1 MDEWMNKRGWE
12 HNPFNFKIYPD
23 LMVGYDDAIQQVSE
37 AISADNK
44 FSIIVGETGA
54 GKTNLLKWL
63 VESHEDE
70 REIYYMPKPPTNN
83 EDLLDFLRDEI
94 LQPGFIQRFRH
105 SYTLYNI
112 HESLQDE
119 LDEPT
124 VLIIDEAHEA
134 SMDVMQWIRT
144 ALDHV
149 DNLSIVAAGLPV
161 FKETLQE
168 DVNTLYSRA
177 TSIVELESLN
187 RDESIELVRERIE
200 KAGGSGLEPFT
211 QDALLEIY
219 DRTEGFPRE
228 VLRACNDCVVHAAR
242 EGKSIIDKDEVKD
255 LVDRIQPDE
264 TDEGAEEDD
273 EENETSIVASLNLTD
288 KQEQVAAALE
298 EEGPMSSGDV
308 VDRLELEEE
317 YSSRSHAV
325 RSVNNILKRLMENDI
340 VDRDRE
346 GRSYVYYLEDGSE

>member
-1 MDEWMNKRGWE
+1 MNKRDWE
-12 HNPFNFKIYPD
+12 QNPFNFKIYPD

-44 FSIIVGETGA
+44 FSIVVGDTGA

-63 VESHEDE
+63 VVSHEED
-70 REIYYMPKPPTNN
+70 REIYYMPKPPINN
-83 EDLLDFLRDEI
+83 EDLLAFLRDEI
-94 LQPGFIQRFRH
+94 LQPNWFERLRN

-149 DNLSIVAAGLPV
+149 DNLSIVAAGLPE
-161 FKETLQE
+161 FKETLEE

-187 RDESIELVRERIE
+187 RDESIELVRERIT

-242 EGKSIIDKDEVKD
+242 EGKSIIDASDVEE
-255 LVDRIQPDE
+255 LVDPVLEKDTEDE
-264 TDEGAEEDD
+264 DEDAEER
-273 EENETSIVASLNLTD
+273 SIADSLNLTD
-288 KQEQVAAALE
+288 KQEDVAVALE
-298 EEGPMSSGDV
+298 EEGRMSSGDV
-308 VDRLELEEE
+308 VDHLGLKEE

-325 RSVNNILKRLMENDI
+325 RSVNNILKRLMEKN
-340 VDRDRE
+340 VVERERD

>member
-1 MDEWMNKRGWE
+1 MNKRDWD

-23 LMVGYDDAIQQVSE
+23 LMVGYDSAIQQVSE

-44 FSIIVGETGA
+44 FSIVVGETGA

-70 REIYYMPKPPTNN
+70 RDIYYMPKPPTNN
-83 EDLLDFLRDEI
+83 DHLLEFLRDEI
-94 LQPGFIQRFRH
+94 LQPGFIQRLTN

-112 HESLQDE
+112 HESLQDD

-134 SMDVMQWIRT
+134 SMEVMQWIRT

-149 DNLSIVAAGLPV
+149 DNLSIVAAGLPE
-161 FKETLQE
+161 FKDTLEE

-177 TSIVELESLN
+177 TSIVELQSLN

-219 DRTEGFPRE
+219 ERTQGFPRE

-242 EGKSIIDKDEVKD
+242 EGKSIIDRTDVEEIVAPITGEDNQDQDE
-255 LVDRIQPDE
+255 
-264 TDEGAEEDD
+264 D
-273 EENETSIVASLNLTD
+273 EEEPSIVASLNLTD
-288 KQEQVAAALE
+288 KQEMVAEALE
-298 EEGPMSSGDV
+298 ETGPMSSGEV
-308 VDRLELEEE
+308 VDHLGLEEE

-325 RSVNNILKRLMENDI
+325 RSVNNILKRLMEND
-340 VDRDRE
+340 VVERNRE
-346 GRSYVYYLEDGSE
+346 GRSYVYFLEDDSE

>member
-1 MDEWMNKRGWE
+1 MNKRDWE
-12 HNPFNFKIYPD
+12 QNPFNFKIYPD

-44 FSIIVGETGA
+44 FSIVVGDTGA

-63 VESHEDE
+63 VVSHEED
-70 REIYYMPKPPTNN
+70 REIYYMPKPPINN
-83 EDLLDFLRDEI
+83 EDLLAFLRDEI
-94 LQPGFIQRFRH
+94 LQPNWFERLRN

-149 DNLSIVAAGLPV
+149 DNLSIVAAGLPE
-161 FKETLQE
+161 FKETLEE

-187 RDESIELVRERIE
+187 RDESIELVRERIT

-242 EGKSIIDKDEVKD
+242 EGKSIIDASDVEE
-255 LVDRIQPDE
+255 LVDPVLEKDTEDE
-264 TDEGAEEDD
+264 DEDAEER
-273 EENETSIVASLNLTD
+273 SIADSLNLTD
-288 KQEQVAAALE
+288 KQEDVAVALE
-298 EEGPMSSGDV
+298 EEGRMSSGDV
-308 VDRLELEEE
+308 VDHLGLKEE

-325 RSVNNILKRLMENDI
+325 RSVNNILKRLMENN
-340 VDRDRE
+340 VVERERD